1 MNSRRPTFNPFQT
14 GFTLIEL
21 MIVVVIIS
29 VLTAVALPAYNDY
42 TRRARAADAV
52 SQLSSWSSRM
62 EHYYLDHRNYGT
74 GACGIAT
81 PTVNHYT
88 LTCALTSTDQGY
100 TLTATA
106 QINNEGAYTL
116 SEGGQ
121 KQTTLFKGSSTSKN
135 CWLLK
140 GTEC

>member
-1 MNSRRPTFNPFQT
+1 MNFRLPMPKIHQT

-21 MIVVVIIS
+21 MIVVAIVS

-62 EHYYLDHRNYGT
+62 EHYYLDHRNFGGGT
-74 GACGIAT
+74 CGVAT
-81 PTVNHYT
+81 PITSNYT
-88 LTCALTSTDQGY
+88 MTCALTAAGQGY
-100 TLTATA
+100 TLTATS
-106 QINNEGAYTL
+106 QVNSEGAYTL

-121 KQTTLFKGSSTSKN
+121 KQTTLFKGNSVSKN